1 MVEINPTRI
10 SGRWSNGFTLDVHT
24 ASSELLGHDEYGHP
38 QFASKRSELGELL
51 YKLKFRRDQ
60 SVIPEI
66 AAVVGTFAESYL
78 PTVDLIVPVPPS
90 TPRTEQPVILLA
102 HAIGARIGIPV
113 IEDCVW
119 KVRET
124 SQLKNIFDFDE
135 RLRLLDGAF
144 EIDRSVANGKR
155 VLLFDD
161 LYRSGATL
169 NAVTSLLY
177 DPGGA
182 TDVAGANVNA
192 NSQSPMTK
200 VFIAGSRKISKLS
213 VEVLQ
218 RLDADSGEKPARCH
232 RRRGRASTNLSS
244 CICTEKI
251 IATSKFSVPALVVA
265 TMLAIGRPGKW
276 QSIQAG
282 AILISMRRRMSAC
295 RRKLRS
301 A

>member
-10 SGRWSNGFTLDVHT
+10 AGRWSNGFTLDVHT

-38 QFASKRSELGELL
+38 QFASKRSEIGELL
-51 YKLKFRRDQ
+51 YKLKFRRDR

-78 PTVDLIVPVPPS
+78 PTVDLIVPIPPS

-124 SQLKNIFDFDE
+124 SQLKNIFDFDQ

-144 EIDRSVANGKR
+144 EIDRSLANGKR

-182 TDVAGANVNA
+182 SD
-192 NSQSPMTK
+192 
-200 VFIAGSRKISKLS
+200 
-213 VEVLQ
+213 
-218 RLDADSGEKPARCH
+218 
-232 RRRGRASTNLSS
+232 
-244 CICTEKI
+244 
-251 IATSKFSVPALVVA
+251 VVA
-265 TMLAIGRPGKW
+265 LTLTRTR
-276 QSIQAG
+276 S
-282 AILISMRRRMSAC
+282 
-295 RRKLRS
+295 LR
-301 A
+301 

>member
-10 SGRWSNGFTLDVHT
+10 YGRGSNGFTLDVHT

-113 IEDCVW
+113 FEDCVW

-144 EIDRSVANGKR
+144 EVDLSVANGKS

-177 DPGGA
+177 DPAGA
-182 TDVAGANVNA
+182 KDVAGANVNS
-192 NSQSPMTK
+192 NPQSPMTK
-200 VFIAGSRKISKLS
+200 IFIAGSRKISKLS
-213 VEVLQ
+213 AEVLQ
-218 RLDADSGEKPARCH
+218 RLDEIVAKSLPVVIGDAAGVDKSVQHVSARKELSPRRSFLFRHSLSQQCWRLAD
-232 RRRGRASTNLSS
+232 
-244 CICTEKI
+244 
-251 IATSKFSVPALVVA
+251 
-265 TMLAIGRPGKW
+265 PGKW
-276 QSIQAG
+276 RSIQAA
-282 AILISMRRRMSAC
+282 AILISMRRRMSEC

>member
-10 SGRWSNGFTLDVHT
+10 SGRGSNGFTLDVHT

-113 IEDCVW
+113 FEDCVW

-124 SQLKNIFDFDE
+124 SQLKNIFDFDQ

-144 EIDRSVANGKR
+144 EIDRSVTNGKR

-182 TDVAGANVNA
+182 TDVV
-192 NSQSPMTK
+192 
-200 VFIAGSRKISKLS
+200 
-213 VEVLQ
+213 
-218 RLDADSGEKPARCH
+218 
-232 RRRGRASTNLSS
+232 
-244 CICTEKI
+244 
-251 IATSKFSVPALVVA
+251 ALA
-265 TMLAIGRPGKW
+265 LTRTR
-276 QSIQAG
+276 S
-282 AILISMRRRMSAC
+282 
-295 RRKLRS
+295 LR
-301 A
+301 

>member
-10 SGRWSNGFTLDVHT
+10 SGRGSNGFTLDVHT

-113 IEDCVW
+113 FEDCVW

-144 EIDRSVANGKR
+144 EDRS
-155 VLLFDD
+155 F
-161 LYRSGATL
+161 RSQWKKWYCSSTISTDRAPQFERRHQPLVRSAGAT
-169 NAVTSLLY
+169 
-177 DPGGA
+177 G
-182 TDVAGANVNA
+182 
-192 NSQSPMTK
+192 
-200 VFIAGSRKISKLS
+200 
-213 VEVLQ
+213 
-218 RLDADSGEKPARCH
+218 
-232 RRRGRASTNLSS
+232 
-244 CICTEKI
+244 
-251 IATSKFSVPALVVA
+251 
-265 TMLAIGRPGKW
+265 
-276 QSIQAG
+276 
-282 AILISMRRRMSAC
+282 C
-295 RRKLRS
+295 R
-301 A
+301 

>member
-10 SGRWSNGFTLDVHT
+10 AGRWSNGFTLDLHT
-24 ASSELLGHDEYGHP
+24 TSSELIGHDEYGHP

-51 YKLKFRRDQ
+51 YKLKFRRDK

-102 HAIGARIGIPV
+102 HAFGARIGIPV
-113 IEDCVW
+113 FEDCVW

-144 EIDRSVANGKR
+144 EIDRSVADGKT

-182 TDVAGANVNA
+182 TDVVTLTLTRTR
-192 NSQSPMTK
+192 S
-200 VFIAGSRKISKLS
+200 
-213 VEVLQ
+213 
-218 RLDADSGEKPARCH
+218 
-232 RRRGRASTNLSS
+232 
-244 CICTEKI
+244 
-251 IATSKFSVPALVVA
+251 
-265 TMLAIGRPGKW
+265 
-276 QSIQAG
+276 
-282 AILISMRRRMSAC
+282 
-295 RRKLRS
+295 LR
-301 A
+301 